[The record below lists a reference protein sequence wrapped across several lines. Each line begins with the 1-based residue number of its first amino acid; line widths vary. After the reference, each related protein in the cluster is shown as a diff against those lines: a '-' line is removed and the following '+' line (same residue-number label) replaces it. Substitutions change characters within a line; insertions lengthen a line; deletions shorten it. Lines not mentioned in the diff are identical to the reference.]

1 MNRHENLMLAYD
13 RLAQW
18 YDPMYRAMG
27 LRDFAYDSELAQAL
41 IGFANSIGAVDVLDC
56 ACGTGNPL
64 VGMKRLEPALQ
75 LWGTDANR
83 RMLSE
88 CVLNAINTGLTIQPL
103 NGDRGQSVIHLGL
116 ATWEQLPQVLARR
129 FDLIMC
135 RGQTIYH
142 LVERSAIV
150 EAIRKMV
157 ALLRPGGHVL
167 LDVLRWTSDLH
178 GEEGRD
184 HVRVR
189 GSLSP
194 DDESNPFGCRVIF
207 VDSLSYRE
215 DARAVRG
222 VIQTKKLIV
231 LGDFADGARVVEE
244 VAVDGAPFTAEDLS
258 EMAGEAGLADITQL
272 DIQGVRYAVVVGRSQ
287 G

>member
-1 MNRHENLMLAYD
+1 
-13 RLAQW
+13 
-18 YDPMYRAMG
+18 
-27 LRDFAYDSELAQAL
+27 LAQAL
-41 IGFANSIGAVDVLDC
+41 IGFVNSIGAVDVLDC
-56 ACGTGNPL
+56 ACGTGNPII
-64 VGMKRLEPALQ
+64 GMKRLEPRLHV
-75 LWGTDANR
+75 WGTDANR

-88 CVLNAINTGLTIQPL
+88 CVLNAINNGLAIQPL
-103 NGDRGQSVIHLGL
+103 DGNQGLTTIHLGI
-116 ATWEQLPQVLARR
+116 ATWEQLPQVLSRR

-150 EAIRKMV
+150 ETIRKMA

-167 LDVLRWTSDLH
+167 LDVLRWTPDLH

-184 HVRVR
+184 HVRFR
-189 GSLSP
+189 EWLSP
-194 DDESNPFGCRVIF
+194 DDEANPLGCRVIF

-215 DARAVRG
+215 DSRAVRG

-244 VAVDGAPFTAEDLS
+244 IAVDGAPFTAEDLS
-258 EMAGEAGLADITQL
+258 EMAGEAGLTDMAQL
-272 DIQGVRYAVVVGRSQ
+272 DIQGARYAVVVGRSQ